1 MPGHVS
7 RGPDQFEMESTMAQK
22 LIQGVKIPNLSL
34 NLIDGHS
41 LDLPAGMTG
50 RYLALLLYRGNW

>member
-1 MPGHVS
+1 
-7 RGPDQFEMESTMAQK
+7 MAQK